1 MLAFALGG
9 LAGWINTFQ
18 LSVLTPET
26 PLFVFGRP
34 LVLVAFLRLGPR
46 AGLVAALTALSVRL
60 LDVWQV
66 GPGVAV
72 GGVVYVLEALCAW
85 YLYKRVR
92 SLLLAVTIYWVT
104 IGWILDLVIYVAW
117 VGLTREYV
125 VLLLVKQQVNGSSPA
140 EGAWGREGP
149 ASTYKIVGLFLWT
162 SDGHQVTHKSPVGPI
177 SRLISTFPVSPPPSA
192 RRRGG
197 ICAGPHT
204 SPPMQY
210 RSPKIFGS
218 WGGSFSQISETP
230 VPGTP
235 LFHRR

>member
-1 MLAFALGG
+1 M
-9 LAGWINTFQ
+9 
-18 LSVLTPET
+18 
-26 PLFVFGRP
+26 
-34 LVLVAFLRLGPR
+34 
-46 AGLVAALTALSVRL
+46 
-60 LDVWQV
+60 
-66 GPGVAV
+66 
-72 GGVVYVLEALCAW
+72 LEALCAW
-85 YLYKRVR
+85 HLYKRVR
-92 SLLLAVTIYWVT
+92 SLLLAVTIYWGA

-149 ASTYKIVGLFLWT
+149 ASNYKIVGLFLWT
-162 SDGHQVTHKSPVGPI
+162 SDGHQVTYRSPVGPI

-197 ICAGPHT
+197 TCAGPHT

-210 RSPKIFGS
+210 RFPKIFGS

-235 LFHRR
+235 LFHRH